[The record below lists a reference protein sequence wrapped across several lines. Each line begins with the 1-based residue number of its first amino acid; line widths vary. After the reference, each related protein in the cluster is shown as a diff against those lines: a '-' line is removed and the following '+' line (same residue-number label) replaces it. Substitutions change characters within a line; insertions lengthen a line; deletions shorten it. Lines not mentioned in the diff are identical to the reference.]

1 MKKTFSL
8 VFALILVLALV
19 SCGGGADAAQQ
30 IKAAFTVPFEYSV
43 STPSFGFDYAKTS
56 ESAVMVL
63 NTPDTLKGL
72 TVTRDKDG
80 VTASYDGIV
89 VTLPEITVKKLTSLD
104 MLADKI
110 AAAIDAGEY
119 TLSEE
124 NGATVLTFS
133 SGDDVFTVTC
143 GEDGVITGAKATV
156 AGKTYEFAFLH

>member
-8 VFALILVLALV
+8 VFALALVLALV
-19 SCGGGADAAQQ
+19 SCGGSADAAMQ
-30 IKAAFTVPFEYSV
+30 IKAAFTAPFEYSV
-43 STPSFGFDYAKTS
+43 STPSFGFEYTKTP

-63 NTPDTLKGL
+63 DTPDTLKGL

-89 VTLPEITVKKLTSLD
+89 VTLPESTVKKLTSLD

-110 AAAIDAGEY
+110 VPAIDAGEY

-124 NGATVLTFS
+124 NGVTVLTFV
-133 SGDDVFTVTC
+133 SGDDVFAVTC
-143 GEDGVITGAKATV
+143 GEDGVIKGAKATV
-156 AGKTYEFAFLH
+156 AGKTFEFAFLH